1 MKKIILFVAFLGLV
15 SCSSDDN
22 GGSVSDGSN
31 VVGNWKPTSLTY
43 DGVSTMSMQGQTITT
58 NFNAVATDFH
68 DATVTFHQNGTFSSV
83 GDGYTVDLTM
93 EVMGQEMTQ
102 ETSVGS
108 FFEDGTWEID
118 GNTMIMTNTSSNE
131 PVTYNIVALNATTM
145 KLSIDNYTTQMNGGQ
160 ATINVDITLT
170 KI

>member
-22 GGSVSDGSN
+22 GTTTDSSN
-31 VVGNWKPTSLTY
+31 VVGNWKPTALTY
-43 DGVSTMSMQGQTITT
+43 DGTSTMSMQGQTFTT

-68 DATVTFHQNGTFSSV
+68 DATVSFHQNGNYTSE

-93 EVMGQEMTQ
+93 EFMGQEMTQ
-102 ETSVGS
+102 EMFVES
-108 FFEDGTWEID
+108 FFAEGTWEVD

-131 PVTYNIVALNATTM
+131 PIIYNIVALNATTM